1 MSNLQIGLA
10 IAGGV
15 VLAAVVAHST
25 WTSRKNKPRQADPVD
40 QETLTESGSTSSA
53 SFDGPL
59 EPAFESTPGYPRS
72 NPDTPT
78 VSLQQTSLSHDPVN
92 DMALAMMQE
101 ATMHAQREPNAA
113 DLARIAADKAKA
125 AERAA
130 EEKRAQATQS
140 ARAIAAPDLI
150 PVEKRLSLDALIDVI
165 AAIEIEHPISGEA
178 TIAAMPATRR
188 VGNKLFI
195 LEALHTETGLWEQP
209 RNSQRYSAFQA
220 GVQLANRMG
229 ALNEIE
235 FSEFVLKIQHF
246 SDTVN
251 GAPEFPDM
259 LDEVARAREL
269 DNFASAHDAQL
280 SFTIKAVK
288 TAWSPGYVQQ
298 NAARLGFVAGVIPGR
313 MVVPAPAVGL
323 PPILGLTFDAQAAMS
338 EDPTQSAIW
347 ELTLSLDVPQV
358 DRQEEPFARM
368 VHTADE
374 LARVMDGAVTDDNG
388 QALSQ
393 AAIASIS
400 KDLQALY
407 DTLDARDLSAG
418 SVQARRLFS

>member
-130 EEKRAQATQS
+130 EEKRTQATQS

-209 RNSQRYSAFQA
+209 RNGQRYSAFQA

-338 EDPTQSAIW
+338 EDPAQSAIW

-388 QALSQ
+388 QTLSQ

>member
-130 EEKRAQATQS
+130 EEKRTQATQS

-388 QALSQ
+388 QTLSQ

>member
-40 QETLTESGSTSSA
+40 QETLIEPASISSA

-178 TIAAMPATRR
+178 TIAAIPATRR

-209 RNSQRYSAFQA
+209 RNGQRYSAFQA

-338 EDPTQSAIW
+338 EDPAQSAIW

>member
-25 WTSRKNKPRQADPVD
+25 WTSRKNKPRQADPVVQD
-40 QETLTESGSTSSA
+40 TLIESANLPPTNFETPQEPTFDNTLSY
-53 SFDGPL
+53 
-59 EPAFESTPGYPRS
+59 STPS
-72 NPDTPT
+72 ADTP
-78 VSLQQTSLSHDPVN
+78 SADPPQKSLSHDPVN

-101 ATMHAQREPNAA
+101 ATKHAQREPNAA

-130 EEKRAQATQS
+130 EEKRKQTNEAAIN
-140 ARAIAAPDLI
+140 IAAPDLI
-150 PVEKRLSLDALIDVI
+150 PVEKRPSLDALIDVI
-165 AAIEIEHPISGEA
+165 AAIEIDHPISGEA
-178 TIAAMPATRR
+178 TIASMPPTRR

-195 LEALHTETGLWEQP
+195 LEGLHTETGLWEQP
-209 RNSQRYSAFQA
+209 RNGQRYSAFQA

-246 SDTVN
+246 SDAIN

-269 DNFASAHDAQL
+269 DSFASAHDAQL
-280 SFTIKAVK
+280 SFTIKAIK

-313 MVVPAPAVGL
+313 MVVPAPLVGL

-338 EDPTQSAIW
+338 EDPAQSAIW

-374 LARVMDGAVTDDNG
+374 LVRVMDGAVTDDNG

>member
-25 WTSRKNKPRQADPVD
+25 WTSRKNKPRQADPIAQDEVI
-40 QETLTESGSTSSA
+40 EPTSFSSS
-53 SFDGPL
+53 SFDGPQ
-59 EPAFESTPGYPRS
+59 EPAFESTPGYPRPNTDS
-72 NPDTPT
+72 PT
-78 VSLQQTSLSHDPVN
+78 VPLQQASLSHDPVN

-130 EEKRAQATQS
+130 EEKRTQATQS
-140 ARAIAAPDLI
+140 AREIATPDLI

-209 RNSQRYSAFQA
+209 RNGQRYSAFQA

-338 EDPTQSAIW
+338 EDPAQSAIW

>member
-130 EEKRAQATQS
+130 EEKRTQATQS
-140 ARAIAAPDLI
+140 AREIATPDLI

-209 RNSQRYSAFQA
+209 RNGQRYSAFQA

-338 EDPTQSAIW
+338 EDPAQSAIW

-393 AAIASIS
+393 VAIASIS